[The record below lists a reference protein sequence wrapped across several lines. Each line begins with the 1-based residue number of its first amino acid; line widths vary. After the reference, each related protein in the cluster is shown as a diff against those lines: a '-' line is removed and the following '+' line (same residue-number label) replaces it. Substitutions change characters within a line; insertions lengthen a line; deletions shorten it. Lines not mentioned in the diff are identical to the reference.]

1 MRPAVSDQS
10 ASLLEGVVLSPRLGI
25 AYLMRPGGSIDAVN
39 LASGKVRWRSDKA
52 AKPLALVGDRLVAQ
66 AQGQGRNALD
76 LVFLDARSGVSR
88 NSVRIPLPEGVV
100 ATVADTAAGS
110 FRVRAES
117 VASDLRVSWES
128 TGSEVAQGYLPA
140 EDEGQAPAL
149 AVVSG
154 EAVLDLASLTVKEAP
169 ATRVAQ
175 SASLAGASLQELS
188 APAVKAQ
195 GRQLLS
201 ADGRHVL
208 VTEPVDAAEFTLYRH
223 RWTLYERSSGARL
236 GTVPA
241 MVSASPFVVVGTTLY
256 HTAPA
261 HAVRQEG
268 RFVENP
274 ATLHAVNLK
283 TGAEM
288 WKIAVRETAFRG
300 PFPP

>member
-1 MRPAVSDQS
+1 MRAAVPDQS
-10 ASLLEGVVLSPRLGI
+10 AALLEGVVLSPRLGI

-66 AQGQGRNALD
+66 AQGRGGNALD

-88 NSVRIPLPEGVV
+88 DAVRIPLPEGVV
-100 ATVADTAAGS
+100 ATVVDTPAGS

-117 VASDLRVSWES
+117 VATDLRVSWES
-128 TGSEVAQGYLPA
+128 TDTVAQGYLPA
-140 EDEGQAPAL
+140 DNEGQAPEM
-149 AVVSG
+149 AVVAG
-154 EAVLDLASLTVKEAP
+154 QAVLDLASLTVKDEP

-175 SASLAGASLQELS
+175 SAALAGPALQELS

-256 HTAPA
+256 HTVPA

-268 RFVENP
+268 KFVESP

-288 WKIAVRETAFRG
+288 WKIAVRETDFRG